1 MKNQEN
7 HYAVMF
13 ADFSGSTKLYERF
26 GDDKAS
32 QIINHNMATMSEI
45 TINNHGTVI
54 KTIGDELMCCF
65 DHANSAVD
73 AAFQIQ
79 KTIDAQ
85 PDINNFHIA
94 MRIGLHWGSA
104 LKTNDSD
111 MFGDA
116 VNVAARI
123 TNISRARQ
131 IILSKSIYSQLNQ
144 PLKSKCREL
153 DLVNVKGKAE
163 PITIYQ
169 LIWEENNVTM
179 MQSNSNETTHSDITI
194 GLQLSYQNQKK
205 IISPELNCL
214 MLGRDA
220 SCDLIIDIPETSRR
234 HARIEHRRNKFIYID
249 QSTNGSYISIQ
260 REKGIYLR
268 SEELTLWGEGTISMG
283 KTRQTDPDRLIYFS
297 INS

>member
-1 MKNQEN
+1 MNKQEI

-26 GDDKAS
+26 GDNQAS
-32 QIINHNMATMSEI
+32 QIINHNMATMSDN
-45 TINNHGTVI
+45 TSKNHGTVI

-65 DHANSAVD
+65 EHANHAVD

-79 KTIDAQ
+79 QKIDAQ
-85 PDINNFHIA
+85 PDINDFRIA

-104 LKTNDSD
+104 LKTNDND

-131 IILSKSIYSQLNQ
+131 VILSESIYSLLDQ
-144 PLKSKCREL
+144 PLKSKCRKL
-153 DLVNVKGKAE
+153 DRINVKGKAE
-163 PITIYQ
+163 PISIYQ

-179 MQSNSNETTHSDITI
+179 MQSNLHETTHSDTET
-194 GLQLSYQNQKK
+194 GLHLCYQKQKK